1 MFILQRGGRMGNK
14 HPELFQYTI
23 DMEDRDWLMK
33 QKMFVLPPPTSVNA
47 TSILL
52 LDDVQSILST
62 VNQK

>member
-1 MFILQRGGRMGNK
+1 MLQRGHMGSK

-33 QKMFVLPPPTSVNA
+33 QKMFVLPPLTSVNG

-62 VNQK
+62 MNQKY

>member
-1 MFILQRGGRMGNK
+1 MGYK
-14 HPELFQYTI
+14 HPELFQYTV

-33 QKMFVLPPPTSVNA
+33 QKMFVLPPPSVNG